1 MTNLMQVFLEVN
13 KHSIIEVYKLKSEKF
28 HWVIIKPYSQRF
40 LELPSFQ
47 TTNLEKERITLEF

>member
-13 KHSIIEVYKLKSEKF
+13 KHSIIEVSKLKSEKF

-47 TTNLEKERITLEF
+47 TTNLEKELIMLEF